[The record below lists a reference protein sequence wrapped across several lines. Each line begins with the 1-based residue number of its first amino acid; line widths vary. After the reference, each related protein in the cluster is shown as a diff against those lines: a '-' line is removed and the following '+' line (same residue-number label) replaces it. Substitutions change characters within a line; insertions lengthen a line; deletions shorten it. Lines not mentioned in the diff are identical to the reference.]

1 MNLFTGKIT
10 NMKQL
15 RTIKKKA
22 SSLIHTGADVETEA
36 KGNEEL
42 AKDVLLELSDALQ
55 EGPEVDPYMVRPA
68 SDNEEASPIFK
79 RTLAHANTFTESH
92 SMSLRRDIERTEE
105 GPKHKFLLRK
115 R

>member
-1 MNLFTGKIT
+1 MNLFTGEIT

-22 SSLIHTGADVETEA
+22 SSLIHTGADVETET

-55 EGPEVDPYMVRPA
+55 EGPEVDPLWCDQPQIMSKPPQSSRGPLLM
-68 SDNEEASPIFK
+68 PI
-79 RTLAHANTFTESH
+79 
-92 SMSLRRDIERTEE
+92 
-105 GPKHKFLLRK
+105 PLLSRIQ
-115 R
+115 